1 MKKISK
7 ILLTLILVAIAFI
20 FILFGKSD
28 LDLDYLKSKY
38 ATSPSQ
44 FVEIEGVSVHFR
56 DEGVMQDSLPIVL
69 IHGTGASLHTFEEWT
84 KELKKTMRVL
94 RMDLPAFGL
103 TGPFQNT
110 DYSIDHYVD
119 FIQKF
124 LTANGI
130 EKCVLGGNS
139 LGGNIAWQ
147 FTLEHPE
154 RVEKLILIDAAGY
167 PFQSTSVPLAFRM
180 GKIPI
185 INKAFTYITP
195 RSVIQKSVENV
206 YADKSKVT
214 ERLVDQYFELTLRAG
229 NRQAFV
235 DRMSMEKDVSPFER
249 ISEIKESTLVL
260 WGEEDFLIPVSSA
273 KRFHEDLPNDTLVIM
288 KNLGHVPMEEDPTSS
303 LAVVMEF
310 LKK

>member
-7 ILLTLILVAIAFI
+7 ILLILILVAIAFVFI
-20 FILFGKSD
+20 FFGKSD

-44 FVEIEGVSVHFR
+44 FVEIEGMNVHFR

-69 IHGTGASLHTFEEWT
+69 IHGTGASLHTFEAWT
-84 KELKKTMRVL
+84 KELKKTRRVL

-124 LTANGI
+124 LTANGV

-185 INKAFTYITP
+185 INKVFTYITP
-195 RSVIQKSVENV
+195 RSVIQRSVENV
-206 YADKSKVT
+206 YSDKSKVT
-214 ERLVDQYFELTLRAG
+214 ETLVDQYFELTLRAG

-249 ISEIKESTLVL
+249 ISEIKQSTLVL
-260 WGEEDFLIPVSSA
+260 WGEDDFLIPVSSA
-273 KRFHEDLPNDTLVIM
+273 ERFHEDLPNDTLVIM
-288 KNLGHVPMEEDPTSS
+288 KNLGHVPMEEDPATS